1 MTTSSPAHLSS
12 EVCPG
17 TTNHAVYQNRETRT
31 GSGHTDTFGTLPPC
45 AMQKASSPARLLLS
59 PHLLPEV
66 ALQGQE
72 PERGDRM

>member
-1 MTTSSPAHLSS
+1 MTTSSPADLSS

-31 GSGHTDTFGTLPPC
+31 GNGHTDTFGTLPPG
-45 AMQKASSPARLLLS
+45 AMQKTSSLARLLFS
-59 PHLLPEV
+59 PRPLPEV

-72 PERGDRM
+72 PERSDRM